1 MRGFLKENF
10 GHDQIDRVELE
21 ELKKKVEG
29 DGMLARA
36 KYRRQVQGG
45 FTGKRPAIAKG
56 EILRLENE
64 HAEFL
69 DDAVKNKSF
78 GFNCLHYSVSEAS
91 QQLKVMVLNKTG

>member
-1 MRGFLKENF
+1 L
-10 GHDQIDRVELE
+10 DD
-21 ELKKKVEG
+21 LKKKVEG
-29 DGMLARA
+29 DGMLSRA

-56 EILRLENE
+56 EIMRAEHE

-69 DDAVKNKSF
+69 DEALKHPDF

-91 QQLKVMVLNKTG
+91 